1 MPDRVLCVIP
11 ARFSSTRLP
20 GKPLLK
26 IGGLPLVMWTYNCAV
41 RSGAFDEVVVATDD
55 ERIER
60 VVREHGATPCM
71 TSDRHRSGTD
81 RVHEVVGGR
90 ADVTHVVNLQGDE
103 PEIPADILKSFVA
116 QLKSCADDTLLTCVT
131 DATLEEVGD
140 PSVVKVVMTVDGFAL
155 YFSRSPIPFLRSSD
169 GVRPYRHSGI
179 YGFTTV
185 GLNRFC
191 SLPAGMLE
199 QAESLEQLRAL
210 ENGMR
215 IRCMVAG
222 YRAVGIDTPEDLTR
236 FRHIVD
242 SRREGDGEVP

>member
-1 MPDRVLCVIP
+1 
-11 ARFSSTRLP
+11 
-20 GKPLLK
+20 
-26 IGGLPLVMWTYNCAV
+26 MWTYRSAM

-55 ERIER
+55 ERIVR
-60 VVREHGATPCM
+60 MVRERGGTVCM

-81 RVHEVVGGR
+81 RVHEVVTGR
-90 ADVTHVVNLQGDE
+90 SEVTHVVNLQGDE
-103 PEIPADILKSFVA
+103 PEIPADILKSFVDL
-116 QLKSCADDTLLTCVT
+116 LKQCGDDTLLTCVT

-169 GVRPYRHSGI
+169 GVRQYRHSGI

-191 SLPAGMLE
+191 SLPPGMLE

-215 IRCMVAG
+215 IRCMTAG

-236 FRHIVD
+236 FRQIVE
-242 SRREGDGEVP
+242 SRRKGDGQVP

>member
-1 MPDRVLCVIP
+1 M
-11 ARFSSTRLP
+11 
-20 GKPLLK
+20 
-26 IGGLPLVMWTYNCAV
+26 
-41 RSGAFDEVVVATDD
+41 RSGVFDDVVVATDD
-55 ERIER
+55 ERIVR
-60 VVREHGATPCM
+60 VVRENGATACM
-71 TSDRHRSGTD
+71 TLDTHTSGTD
-81 RVHEVVGGR
+81 RVHEVVAGR
-90 ADVTHVVNLQGDE
+90 PDVTHVVNLQGDE
-103 PEIPADILKSFVA
+103 PEIPTDVLKRFVA
-116 QLKSCADDTLLTCVT
+116 RLKSCADDTLLTCVT

-140 PSVVKVVMTVDGFAL
+140 PSVVKVVMTVDGCAL

-169 GVRPYRHSGI
+169 GVRLYRHSGI

-191 SLPAGMLE
+191 NLPPSMLE

-215 IRCMVAG
+215 IRCMTAG

-236 FRHIVD
+236 FRHHVD